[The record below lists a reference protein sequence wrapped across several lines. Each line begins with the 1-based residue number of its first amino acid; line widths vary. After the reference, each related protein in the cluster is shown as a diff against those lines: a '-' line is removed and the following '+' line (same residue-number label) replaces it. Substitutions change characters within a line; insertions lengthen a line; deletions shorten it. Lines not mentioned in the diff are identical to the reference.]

1 VSLSYKH
8 NMLNRLV
15 VCVNLPQ
22 LDLLSSNLV
31 VFYGATRCCRTISNV
46 VVGIRNSLTM
56 LAKNV
61 VR

>member
-1 VSLSYKH
+1 
-8 NMLNRLV
+8 MLNRLV